1 MAVGSTSSVIA
12 PDVRKAAEAAT
23 PAKVLT
29 LAIIAP
35 SFMFSVR
42 MVANML
48 GVVIC
53 SVVSMLLG
61 VLALSIQPSH
71 DDRAV
76 TTANMAIDICFD
88 FIVIFLF

>member
-1 MAVGSTSSVIA
+1 
-12 PDVRKAAEAAT
+12 
-23 PAKVLT
+23 
-29 LAIIAP
+29 
-35 SFMFSVR
+35 
-42 MVANML
+42 ML

-71 DDRAV
+71 DDREVAM
-76 TTANMAIDICFD
+76 TNMAIDICLD